1 MPHSKRLLD
10 LTLALIALVFLSPA
24 FLIVA
29 LILKFR
35 EKGPVLYG
43 HERIG
48 RDGRK
53 SRCLKFRTMAVDG
66 DRIPTELLDRDPEAR
81 AEWESRRKLTRDP
94 PITTLGRFVRK
105 TSLDELPQ
113 LFNILLGEMSVVG
126 PRPIVQQE
134 CVYYGEYFRDYLS
147 VLPGLTGPWQIGGRS
162 AASYE
167 TRVALDVEYARNRTF
182 FGDLVTIAKTVRV
195 VLIGQG
201 AE

>member
-1 MPHSKRLLD
+1 
-10 LTLALIALVFLSPA
+10 
-24 FLIVA
+24 
-29 LILKFR
+29 
-35 EKGPVLYG
+35 
-43 HERIG
+43 
-48 RDGRK
+48 
-53 SRCLKFRTMAVDG
+53 
-66 DRIPTELLDRDPEAR
+66 PEAR
-81 AEWESRRKLTRDP
+81 AEWELRRKLSRDP
-94 PITTLGRFVRK
+94 RITNLGRFLRK

-113 LFNILLGEMSVVG
+113 LLNILCGEMSVVG

-167 TRVALDVEYARNRTF
+167 TRVALDVNYARNRSLA
-182 FGDLVTIAKTVRV
+182 GDLVIIAKTARV